1 MTRRLA
7 AALAAAL
14 LGVPLAGC
22 GGDDEPGTETSGAA
36 TATATQTTTTPGA
49 TATSTTGRTSTSAGD
64 PPRASGPEQQ
74 AVAAVRACL
83 ARQGYRA
90 TGGVRPPGTPNAPSY
105 EILVAG
111 PRGSAF
117 VAFSDSLADARRYAA
132 RLRRNAGRFKG
143 AEVERQGAITTVW
156 VDLTDTTARI
166 RIRDCVRQE
175 A

>member
-1 MTRRLA
+1 MTRRVA

-22 GGDDEPGTETSGAA
+22 GGDDEPDTQTSGAA
-36 TATATQTTTTPGA
+36 TATATTTTPAA
-49 TATSTTGRTSTSAGD
+49 TQTSTTGRTSTSAGD
-64 PPRASGPEQQ
+64 PPRAAGPEQQ
-74 AVAAVRACL
+74 VVAAVRACL
-83 ARQGYRA
+83 ARQGYTA
-90 TGGVRPPGTPNAPSY
+90 TGGVRPPGTPDAPSY

-117 VAFSDSLADARRYAA
+117 IAFSETLADARRYAA
-132 RLRRNAGRFKG
+132 RLRRNADRFKG
-143 AEVERQGAITTVW
+143 AEVERQGTITTAW
-156 VDLTDTTARI
+156 VELTDTAARI